1 MTTDADR
8 IQDLLSRNGALR
20 VALERCLSVLTE
32 QYGAE
37 ARVKIAQLR
46 DDLIKRFKNADI
58 PAEHEL
64 QHANVVKPAIEVIQ
78 AIFDH
83 ALEIIPK

>member
-64 QHANVVKPAIEVIQ
+64 QHANVVKLNPLSRS
-78 AIFDH
+78 FK
-83 ALEIIPK
+83 LSLTMRWK